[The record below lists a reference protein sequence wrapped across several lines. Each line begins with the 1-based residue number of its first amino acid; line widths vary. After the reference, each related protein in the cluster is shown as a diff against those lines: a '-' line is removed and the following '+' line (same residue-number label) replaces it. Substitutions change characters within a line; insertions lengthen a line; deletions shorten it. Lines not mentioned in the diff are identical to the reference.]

1 MAYPYSFFIIMPLGL
16 MKKASLW
23 KFSSASAIIEILVFV
38 WKDLVIVDDDI
49 KVYQMKKA
57 YAFLLL
63 WGFFEVYLFFLVRV
77 NMEFLLSSTNNNSKV
92 DVL

>member
-1 MAYPYSFFIIMPLGL
+1 MPTCLFSHTNTYGISVFIFHYHASRLDE
-16 MKKASLW
+16 KASLW

-49 KVYQMKKA
+49 KVYQIKKA

-63 WGFFEVYLFFLVRV
+63 WGFFEVYLFFSR
-77 NMEFLLSSTNNNSKV
+77 ES
-92 DVL
+92 

>member
-23 KFSSASAIIEILVFV
+23 KFSSASAIIEMLVFV

-49 KVYQMKKA
+49 KVYQIKRHMLF
-57 YAFLLL
+57 YYCEDFLKFI
-63 WGFFEVYLFFLVRV
+63 FFFSRE
-77 NMEFLLSSTNNNSKV
+77 S
-92 DVL
+92 